1 MPIVARVLLWQQ
13 GRPLVNKSKPLFATP
28 ASAYYLILGSVI
40 ALSSLGL
47 VMVLSASSVKSL
59 RESGNS
65 FSFVL
70 RQALFLILAAGL
82 AWVAMK
88 LRYELWKPIAQVS
101 LVVSCALLVLP
112 QIGGIGKTVGGNTNW
127 IGIGSFTLQPS
138 EFAKLGLILWCALRL
153 RIHDQKASEGIAS
166 NPATLVIPGFML
178 VMALILLGR
187 DLGTAV
193 LVTGIVAGILFIS
206 GLALK
211 VFGLLAI
218 GASALFAALI
228 LPSANRMNRFS
239 AFFDPFAEE
248 NYQGVGWQ
256 QAHSIMGLASGGA
269 VGTGLGSSKQKWGS
283 LPEVH
288 TDFIFAVIGEEL
300 GLLGTLATLGLFG
313 ILILG
318 IFKVAINA
326 QNSFDR
332 YVCAGIGCWI
342 SVQVLLNIG
351 TVISVIPV
359 VGVTLPLISY
369 GGSSLIAT
377 FIALGYVLGV
387 LRRDPQIASEIRQRK
402 AARTARG

>member
-1 MPIVARVLLWQQ
+1 MNRS
-13 GRPLVNKSKPLFATP
+13 RPLFATP
-28 ASAYYLILGSVI
+28 ASAYYLILGSVV

-101 LVVSCALLVLP
+101 LILSCALLVLP

-153 RIHDQKASEGIAS
+153 RIHDEKASQGIAS
-166 NPATLVIPGFML
+166 NPATLVVPGFML

-206 GLALK
+206 GLAFR
-211 VFGLLAI
+211 VFGLLAG
-218 GASALFAALI
+218 GAGLLFAAFI
-228 LPSANRMNRFS
+228 LPNANRMNRFS
-239 AFFDPFAEE
+239 AFFDPFAEQ

-300 GLLGTLATLGLFG
+300 GLLGTLATLGLFA

-332 YVCAGIGCWI
+332 YICAGIGCWI
-342 SVQVLLNIG
+342 SLQVLLNIG
-351 TVISVIPV
+351 TVISLIPV

-369 GGSSLIAT
+369 GGSSLLAT

>member
-1 MPIVARVLLWQQ
+1 M
-13 GRPLVNKSKPLFATP
+13 NKSKPLFATP

-65 FSFVL
+65 FSYVL

-101 LVVSCALLVLP
+101 LVLSCALLVLP

-166 NPATLVIPGFML
+166 NPATLIIPGFML
-178 VMALILLGR
+178 IMALILLGR

-206 GLALK
+206 GLALR
-211 VFGLLAI
+211 VFGLLAL
-218 GASALFAALI
+218 GAGLLFAALI

-239 AFFDPFAEE
+239 AFFNPFAEE

-288 TDFIFAVIGEEL
+288 TDFIFSVIGEEL

>member
-1 MPIVARVLLWQQ
+1 M
-13 GRPLVNKSKPLFATP
+13 NKSKPLFATP

-166 NPATLVIPGFML
+166 NPATLIIPGFML
-178 VMALILLGR
+178 VMALILVGS

-211 VFGLLAI
+211 VFGLLAV
-218 GASALFAALI
+218 GAGLLFAAFI
-228 LPSANRMNRFS
+228 LPR
-239 AFFDPFAEE
+239 
-248 NYQGVGWQ
+248 V
-256 QAHSIMGLASGGA
+256 
-269 VGTGLGSSKQKWGS
+269 GLGGIN
-283 LPEVH
+283 LCGHGCE
-288 TDFIFAVIGEEL
+288 F
-300 GLLGTLATLGLFG
+300 LLCKRSRL
-313 ILILG
+313 
-318 IFKVAINA
+318 
-326 QNSFDR
+326 
-332 YVCAGIGCWI
+332 
-342 SVQVLLNIG
+342 
-351 TVISVIPV
+351 
-359 VGVTLPLISY
+359 
-369 GGSSLIAT
+369 
-377 FIALGYVLGV
+377 
-387 LRRDPQIASEIRQRK
+387 
-402 AARTARG
+402 

>member
-1 MPIVARVLLWQQ
+1 M
-13 GRPLVNKSKPLFATP
+13 NKSKPLFATP

-70 RQALFLILAAGL
+70 RQTLFLILAAGL

-166 NPATLVIPGFML
+166 NPATLIIPGFML

-211 VFGLLAI
+211 VFGVLAM
-218 GASALFAALI
+218 GAGALFAALI

>member
-1 MPIVARVLLWQQ
+1 M
-13 GRPLVNKSKPLFATP
+13 NKSKPLFATP

-70 RQALFLILAAGL
+70 RQTLFLILAAGL

-166 NPATLVIPGFML
+166 NPATLIIPGFML

-218 GASALFAALI
+218 GAGALFAALI

>member
-1 MPIVARVLLWQQ
+1 M
-13 GRPLVNKSKPLFATP
+13 NKSKPLFATP

-70 RQALFLILAAGL
+70 RQALFLILATGL

-138 EFAKLGLILWCALRL
+138 EFAKLGLILWCAVRL

-166 NPATLVIPGFML
+166 NPATLIIPGFML

-211 VFGLLAI
+211 VFGVLAM
-218 GASALFAALI
+218 GAGALFAALI

-318 IFKVAINA
+318 VFKVAINA

>member
-1 MPIVARVLLWQQ
+1 MPIVARVLRWQQ
-13 GRPLVNKSKPLFATP
+13 GRHLMNKSKPLFATP

-166 NPATLVIPGFML
+166 NPATLIIPGFML

-211 VFGLLAI
+211 VFGLLAM
-218 GASALFAALI
+218 GAGVLFAALI

>member
-1 MPIVARVLLWQQ
+1 MS
-13 GRPLVNKSKPLFATP
+13 KSKPLFATP
-28 ASAYYLILGSVI
+28 ASAYYLILGSVV

-101 LVVSCALLVLP
+101 LLVSCALLVLP

-127 IGIGSFTLQPS
+127 IGFGSFTLQPS

-153 RIHDQKASEGIAS
+153 RIHDERASQGIAS
-166 NPATLVIPGFML
+166 NPATLIVPGFML
-178 VMALILLGR
+178 VMALILLGK

-206 GLALK
+206 GLAFK
-211 VFGLLAI
+211 VFGLLAV
-218 GASALFAALI
+218 GAGLLFAAFI
-228 LPSANRMNRFS
+228 LPNANRMNRFS

-351 TVISVIPV
+351 TVISLIPV

>member
-1 MPIVARVLLWQQ
+1 
-13 GRPLVNKSKPLFATP
+13 
-28 ASAYYLILGSVI
+28 
-40 ALSSLGL
+40 
-47 VMVLSASSVKSL
+47 
-59 RESGNS
+59 
-65 FSFVL
+65 
-70 RQALFLILAAGL
+70 
-82 AWVAMK
+82 
-88 LRYELWKPIAQVS
+88 
-101 LVVSCALLVLP
+101 
-112 QIGGIGKTVGGNTNW
+112 
-127 IGIGSFTLQPS
+127 
-138 EFAKLGLILWCALRL
+138 
-153 RIHDQKASEGIAS
+153 
-166 NPATLVIPGFML
+166 
-178 VMALILLGR
+178 
-187 DLGTAV
+187 
-193 LVTGIVAGILFIS
+193 
-206 GLALK
+206 LK

-218 GASALFAALI
+218 GAGALFAALI

>member
-13 GRPLVNKSKPLFATP
+13 GRPLMNKSKPLFATP

-166 NPATLVIPGFML
+166 NPATLIIPGFML

-218 GASALFAALI
+218 GAGALFAALI

>member
-1 MPIVARVLLWQQ
+1 M
-13 GRPLVNKSKPLFATP
+13 NKSKPLFATP

-101 LVVSCALLVLP
+101 LVLSCALLVLP

-166 NPATLVIPGFML
+166 NPATLIIPGFML

-206 GLALK
+206 GLAFK
-211 VFGLLAI
+211 VFGLLAL
-218 GASALFAALI
+218 GAGLLFAALI

>member
-1 MPIVARVLLWQQ
+1 M
-13 GRPLVNKSKPLFATP
+13 NKSKPLFATP

-65 FSFVL
+65 FSYVL

-101 LVVSCALLVLP
+101 LVLSCALLVLP

-166 NPATLVIPGFML
+166 NPATLIIPGFML

-218 GASALFAALI
+218 GAGALFAALI

-288 TDFIFAVIGEEL
+288 TDFIFSVIGEEL

>member
-1 MPIVARVLLWQQ
+1 MPIVARVLRWQQ
-13 GRPLVNKSKPLFATP
+13 GRHLMNKSKPLFATP

-166 NPATLVIPGFML
+166 NPATLIIPGFML

-211 VFGLLAI
+211 VFGLLAM
-218 GASALFAALI
+218 GAGALFAALI

>member
-1 MPIVARVLLWQQ
+1 M
-13 GRPLVNKSKPLFATP
+13 NKSKPLFATP

-70 RQALFLILAAGL
+70 RQTLFLILAAGL

-153 RIHDQKASEGIAS
+153 RIHDERASEGIAS
-166 NPATLVIPGFML
+166 NPATLIIPGFML

-211 VFGLLAI
+211 VFGVLAM
-218 GASALFAALI
+218 GAGALFAALI

>member
-1 MPIVARVLLWQQ
+1 M
-13 GRPLVNKSKPLFATP
+13 NKSKPLFATP

-166 NPATLVIPGFML
+166 NPATLIIPGFML

-206 GLALK
+206 GLAMK
-211 VFGLLAI
+211 VFGLLAM
-218 GASALFAALI
+218 GAAALFAALI

-313 ILILG
+313 VLILG

>member
-1 MPIVARVLLWQQ
+1 M
-13 GRPLVNKSKPLFATP
+13 NKSKPLFATP

-70 RQALFLILAAGL
+70 RQSLFLILAAGL

-166 NPATLVIPGFML
+166 NPATLIIPGFML

-211 VFGLLAI
+211 VFGVLAM
-218 GASALFAALI
+218 GAGALFAALI